1 METQLV
7 LLQLD
12 FYRTSIR
19 EFQKLVGDE
28 VEPVMPEELAK
39 AIKDVPR
46 DPEVINMLKSFSGA
60 GPLPAR

>member
-1 METQLV
+1 MQTQLV

>member
-1 METQLV
+1 MHIKT
-7 LLQLD
+7 
-12 FYRTSIR
+12 
-19 EFQKLVGDE
+19 GDE

-46 DPEVINMLKSFSGA
+46 DPEVIDLLKNFSGA